1 MNADETSAPLTKP
14 AAERTGTAA
23 GGAPIVPHRWR
34 KLASVSAAFWSDNN
48 ETSVLSSLSPVIIAA
63 LALPVSAVGVL
74 VSVSKAIGIVF
85 GPVWNWVAHRTSRKG
100 TLVITTALVSAC
112 TAATGL
118 AQNYGQLILA
128 WSVAAVFIAAGLPI
142 VTEIIADL
150 FDERSRGRANG
161 YTWGM
166 IALLSSVLGPL
177 LGQLARVPD
186 GWRIGFFAS
195 GAIGVL
201 ITIGIIV
208 GFQDPGLGA
217 SEPALRNRTAAQRA
231 AASKLTWA
239 KIGQLA
245 RIPTF
250 VLMLGQRLLAGQLL
264 IATFG
269 VLFLVQE
276 RGLTTEVATL
286 VMLPFGAGF
295 LIGTFGG
302 GVVTDLLNARFPQRG
317 HVVVLQTAQFGI
329 GTAALLG
336 MQIDWGSIAIFA
348 IFWTTMGF
356 MQGINPSVN
365 RPIVAAVVPPELRG
379 AAFALMLSV
388 FEAIAFI
395 ALNLSAGFL
404 AATLGLSTVMLL
416 FPGILMIVNGLYCT
430 ALYRTYPRDVARL
443 EAQLRLRAAEQG

>member
-1 MNADETSAPLTKP
+1 M
-14 AAERTGTAA
+14 
-23 GGAPIVPHRWR
+23 
-34 KLASVSAAFWSDNN
+34 
-48 ETSVLSSLSPVIIAA
+48 
-63 LALPVSAVGVL
+63 
-74 VSVSKAIGIVF
+74 
-85 GPVWNWVAHRTSRKG
+85 
-100 TLVITTALVSAC
+100 
-112 TAATGL
+112 
-118 AQNYGQLILA
+118 
-128 WSVAAVFIAAGLPI
+128 
-142 VTEIIADL
+142 
-150 FDERSRGRANG
+150 
-161 YTWGM
+161 
-166 IALLSSVLGPL
+166 
-177 LGQLARVPD
+177 
-186 GWRIGFFAS
+186 
-195 GAIGVL
+195 
-201 ITIGIIV
+201 
-208 GFQDPGLGA
+208 
-217 SEPALRNRTAAQRA
+217 
-231 AASKLTWA
+231 
-239 KIGQLA
+239 
-245 RIPTF
+245 
-250 VLMLGQRLLAGQLL
+250 LMLGQRLLAGQLL

-348 IFWTTMGF
+348 IFWTMMGF

-404 AATLGLSTVMLL
+404 AATLGLSAVMLL

-443 EAQLRLRAAEQG
+443 ETQLRLRAAEQG